1 MFVSFSSLSVGRSRR
16 AAGPESLCHKPIQKA
31 FAVCK
36 LLQDEEQT
44 QRDIL
49 VQAATQRS
57 RNVEACRSEGKGQ
70 DPENNWPG

>member
-1 MFVSFSSLSVGRSRR
+1 MFVSFFSLSVGRSRR

-57 RNVEACRSEGKGQ
+57 
-70 DPENNWPG
+70 